1 MDADWDANSPRSASR
16 HPAGPTS
23 RRAPEGLAPLG
34 LAPLA
39 LGLLLLAASAAARAA
54 NNEDLM
60 RLLEQR
66 RCPGCRLQDAD
77 LVNAE
82 LRDADLQSAV
92 LKRANLSGALL
103 DGAQLQGADLSF
115 TSLVGAS
122 LRGAD
127 LRGAR
132 LEGTDLRQSDLSGAQ
147 LDAGALEQTHWQ
159 QARGAAPGSL
169 GYAALH
175 NAGVAAAE
183 AGRFQEAE
191 LLFGDAIRQQPQAAI
206 TWVARGICRVK
217 AGNTELAA
225 KDFRWASSLYQ
236 QSGDLKSAN
245 QTAAAATQLESPAT
259 KQPGGNG
266 LGIQALNAG
275 IGLVQTLAP
284 LVMQTI
290 MRTGF

>member
-1 MDADWDANSPRSASR
+1 MDADRDATSTRSTR
-16 HPAGPTS
+16 R
-23 RRAPEGLAPLG
+23 RRAAPLG
-34 LAPLA
+34 IAPLGIAPLA
-39 LGLLLLAASAAARAA
+39 LGLLLAASTAARAA

-77 LVNAE
+77 LVHAE
-82 LRDADLQSAV
+82 LRDADLQSAI

-191 LLFGDAIRQQPQAAI
+191 VLFGERFASNRRRRSPGWRGASAAPSRAISRWPPRTCAGRPASIKRPAI
-206 TWVARGICRVK
+206 
-217 AGNTELAA
+217 
-225 KDFRWASSLYQ
+225 
-236 QSGDLKSAN
+236 
-245 QTAAAATQLESPAT
+245 
-259 KQPGGNG
+259 
-266 LGIQALNAG
+266 
-275 IGLVQTLAP
+275 VQRLP
-284 LVMQTI
+284 
-290 MRTGF
+290 R